1 MRSIL
6 EKTTYE
12 NYSITVV
19 NNQSQEEKTYD
30 LFEALSTQYKNKI
43 KILDYSYPFNYS
55 AINNYAA
62 QQSQAEIIGL
72 INNDIEV
79 INGEWLHEMV
89 SHCLRDDI
97 GCVGAKLLYS
107 NDTIQHAGV
116 FTGVLSIAAHGHRD
130 SAKDSPDILDD

>member
-1 MRSIL
+1 MQCVAPNRFRVSWPVEKEETVELIIPTRDKADILEVAVRSIL

-12 NYSITVV
+12 NYSITIV

-79 INGEWLHEMV
+79 
-89 SHCLRDDI
+89 
-97 GCVGAKLLYS
+97 
-107 NDTIQHAGV
+107 
-116 FTGVLSIAAHGHRD
+116 
-130 SAKDSPDILDD
+130 